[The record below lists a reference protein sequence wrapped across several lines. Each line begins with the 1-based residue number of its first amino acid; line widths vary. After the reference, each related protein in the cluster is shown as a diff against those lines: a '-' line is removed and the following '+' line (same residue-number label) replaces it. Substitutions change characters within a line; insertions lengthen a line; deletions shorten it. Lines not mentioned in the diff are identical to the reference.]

1 MQRER
6 SFVEPN
12 FVETFKPPQV
22 QIMTASSPSSAMVG
36 SPAKMSERLE
46 EKVAVL
52 QVRYKS
58 ERYVGGLYYPN
69 FYFRTT

>member
-52 QVRYKS
+52 QVRYK
-58 ERYVGGLYYPN
+58 
-69 FYFRTT
+69 